1 VGELVDLS
9 HAVSDGMVTY
19 PGLPAPSITVH
30 ISREE
35 SADLMEGGVS
45 FHIGRI
51 DMVANTGTYLDAPF
65 HFDAEGADL
74 ARLPLERLV
83 DRPTVMVRTGGQN
96 AIGPDLLPSS
106 ADMAGAAV
114 LFHTGW
120 SRHWGSEAYFGAA
133 PFLTAECVYSLV
145 AAGPALVGID
155 SINID
160 DRNDRRRPAHTVL
173 LGAGIPII
181 EHLTALARVPG
192 RGARLTALPPP
203 IRAMGTFPVRVVARI
218 P

>member
-1 VGELVDLS
+1 MGELIDLS
-9 HAVSDGMVTY
+9 HAVVEGMVTY

-30 ISREE
+30 TSREE
-35 SADLMEGGVS
+35 SAARLEGGVS

-83 DRPTVMVRTGGQN
+83 DRPTVVVRTGGHT
-96 AIGPDLLPSS
+96 AIGPDLLPARTEL
-106 ADMAGAAV
+106 ADAAV

-133 PFLTAECVYSLV
+133 PFLTADCVFSLA

-155 SINID
+155 SLNID
-160 DRNDRRRPAHTVL
+160 DRNDGTRPAHSVL

-192 RGARLTALPPP
+192 RGARLTALPAPVKG
-203 IRAMGTFPVRVVARI
+203 MGTFPVRVVARI